1 MFPVGNAGGPGRPI
15 GSVGGRARA
24 LQTLDAMMGDERNVA
39 KLHEALQ
46 VEFDKNPVRFFR
58 DLVMPLLPRHAT
70 LETKAA
76 EPVTIKWV
84 SLLERFPRQG
94 TTEKPVYEA
103 PTS

>member
-1 MFPVGNAGGPGRPI
+1 MFPVGNPGGPGRPV

-39 KLHEALQ
+39 TLHAALQ

-58 DLVMPLLPRHAT
+58 DIIIPLLPRQAT

-84 SLLERFPRQG
+84 SLLERFPRKG
-94 TTEKPVYEA
+94 AAEDPVSEA
-103 PTS
+103 PST